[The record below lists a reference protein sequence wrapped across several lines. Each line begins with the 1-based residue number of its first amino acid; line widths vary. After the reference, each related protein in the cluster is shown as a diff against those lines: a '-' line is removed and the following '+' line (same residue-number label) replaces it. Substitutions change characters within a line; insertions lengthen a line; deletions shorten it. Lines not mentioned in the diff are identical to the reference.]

1 MAATSAHTVTSE
13 HPVCAKC
20 AEPYLPKGGKP
31 SAVTL
36 CYHCWR
42 MLIITL
48 WLVTTVRTSPPP
60 EHTHY
65 AALHHTHHDK
75 QQFNG
80 EQNHR
85 APLSPQSSVILPV
98 LHNVCLSPCMCARV
112 RVLTSRMNVQQD
124 IRRARA
130 RTYTDTQ
137 QCVKPRWIVLERW
150 QSENGRT
157 HANRAAL
164 MQLPLQGEQCARVRR
179 PTTAGTQDGKQLRL
193 ELHPLFSYLQTVSA
207 VRPPVTF
214 PPRFSLAF
222 LLSFCLLSG
231 LPFFPSLP
239 PPFLP
244 ASS

>member
-130 RTYTDTQ
+130 RARTQ
-137 QCVKPRWIVLERW
+137 
-150 QSENGRT
+150 T
-157 HANRAAL
+157 HSSVSSRGGL
-164 MQLPLQGEQCARVRR
+164 FWR
-179 PTTAGTQDGKQLRL
+179 DGKAKTDERTRT
-193 ELHPLFSYLQTVSA
+193 EPHSCSCRSRGNNVPESD
-207 VRPPVTF
+207 
-214 PPRFSLAF
+214 
-222 LLSFCLLSG
+222 G
-231 LPFFPSLP
+231 P
-239 PPFLP
+239 PPQ
-244 ASS
+244 AHRTANSCA